1 MQKITLTAMA
11 LGFVPALVAV
21 AQARGPGS
29 SAQVMGYP
37 RGWATVTVDA
47 QYLAPTSCQYI
58 ASMQRTAPAG
68 AAVPRRAVPLTVVV
82 ASRSGNCARQ
92 PTLVRNTTV
101 VFPGNETWNVVVYFV
116 TPSGKLLKTEQIP
129 ILGL

>member
-1 MQKITLTAMA
+1 MA
-11 LGFVPALVAV
+11 LCLLPVFSAD

-58 ASMQRTAPAG
+58 ASMRRTAPAG

-82 ASRSGNCARQ
+82 ATASGPCVRR
-92 PTLVRNTTV
+92 PTLVRNATV
-101 VFPGNETWNVVVYFV
+101 VFPDNETWNVVVYFV
-116 TPSGKLLKTEQIP
+116 TPSGKRLKTEQIP